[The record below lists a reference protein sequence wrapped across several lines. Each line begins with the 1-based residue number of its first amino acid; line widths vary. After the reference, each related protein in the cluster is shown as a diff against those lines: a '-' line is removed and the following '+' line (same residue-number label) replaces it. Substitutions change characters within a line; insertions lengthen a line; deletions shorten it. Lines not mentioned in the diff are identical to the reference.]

1 MAEEDNIE
9 GLMFEPK
16 SGSDELAEYVSS
28 KFTEVEEGRRDEE
41 ERWLDAYRQY
51 RGLYSQDTQFT
62 ETEKSKIFIKV
73 TKTKVLAAYGQIT
86 DVLFAGQRFPI
97 GIETTRVPEGVEE
110 AVNFD
115 PKDSD
120 KMLEDLGKVRG
131 YEGDGKELPPGAT
144 KDSLEK
150 DLLGSLSDDLAPVED
165 MIKPG
170 YGKTPTALTFN
181 PAQEAAKKM
190 HKKILD
196 QLEESSA
203 SKHLRSTAFEMALF
217 GTGILKGPFALEK
230 EYPNWNDDGG
240 YDPLIK
246 TVPRVENVSIWNF
259 YPDSDARNMEE
270 CEFVIQRHK
279 LSYSEVRALKK
290 RPYFREDAID
300 ESIEMGTNYIRKWWE
315 TNLED
320 YRSSYD
326 SERFE
331 VLEFW
336 GNLDKTMAEKAG
348 LEVPKE
354 FKDVDT
360 LQINCWV
367 CQNKVLRLVINPFT
381 PKRIPYMASP
391 YELNPYSFFGVGLA
405 ENMSDTQT
413 LMNGFMRMAVDN
425 AVLSGNLV
433 FEIDETNLVP
443 GQDLSVYPGKIFR
456 RQGGAPGQALFGTK
470 YPNVSNE
477 NMMMFDK
484 ARQMAD
490 DATGIPSYSHGQTGV
505 QGTGRTAA
513 GISMLMGAAQLSVKS
528 VVKNI
533 DDYLLQPL
541 GEAFYAFNMQFD
553 FDPEIK
559 GDLEVKAR
567 GTESLMKNEVR
578 SQRLLQLIQLA
589 SNPNLAAFVKMPV
602 VLRELA
608 QSMDLDAEKFVNDE
622 REAFIQAEI
631 IRAAGGGEEQPQPQ
645 PQEQAPPGLSPNDPS
660 GGGGGNIG
668 VGTAPVPGEQGFS
681 AAETAPQE
689 PEGAAALNALLGGG
703 GRVQ

>member
-16 SGSDELAEYVSS
+16 SGSDELAEYVSN

-300 ESIEMGTNYIRKWWE
+300 ESIEMGTNYVRKWWE

-631 IRAAGGGEEQPQPQ
+631 IKAAGGGEEQPQPQ

>member
-300 ESIEMGTNYIRKWWE
+300 ESIEMGTNYIRKWLE